1 MDRQTVI
8 DRLSEHERELR
19 ALGVKSLAL
28 FGSTARGE
36 SGRASDVDLAATFD
50 EAARIDLLDFVGIQ
64 ERLSELLDVPVD
76 LVGEPAR
83 KARLQ
88 AEIDRDRVRVF

>member
-8 DRLSEHERELR
+8 ERLSGHERELR

-36 SGRASDVDLAATFD
+36 SGPDSDVDLAATFD
-50 EAARIDLLDFVGIQ
+50 EAARVGLFRYAEIMD
-64 ERLSELLDVPVD
+64 RLGELIGARVD

>member
-8 DRLSEHERELR
+8 DRLSGHERELR
-19 ALGVKSLAL
+19 ALGLKSLAL

-36 SGRASDVDLAATFD
+36 SGPDSDVDLAATLD
-50 EAARIDLLDFVGIQ
+50 DAARLDLFDFIGIQ
-64 ERLSELLDVPVD
+64 ERLSKLLDVPVD
-76 LVGEPAR
+76 LVSEPAR

-88 AEIDRDRVRVF
+88 AEIDRDRVHVF

>member
-8 DRLSEHERELR
+8 ERLSGHERELR
-19 ALGVKSLAL
+19 ALGLKSLAL

-36 SGRASDVDLAATFD
+36 SGPDSDVDFAATFD
-50 EAARIDLLDFVGIQ
+50 ERARVGLFRYAEIM
-64 ERLSELLDVPVD
+64 ERLCELVGARVD

>member
-8 DRLSEHERELR
+8 ERLTGHERELR
-19 ALGVKSLAL
+19 ALGLKSLAL

-36 SGRASDVDLAATFD
+36 SRPDSDVDLAATFD
-50 EAARIDLLDFVGIQ
+50 EAARVDLFDFIGIQ
-64 ERLSELLDVPVD
+64 ERLSELLNVPVD

-88 AEIDRDRVRVF
+88 AEIDRDRVHVF

>member
-8 DRLSEHERELR
+8 DRLSARQGELR
-19 ALGVKSLAL
+19 ALGITRLAL

-36 SGRASDVDLAATFD
+36 AGPDSDVDLAAELD
-50 EAARIDLLDFVGIQ
+50 DAAAIDLFRYADIS
-64 ERLSELLDVPVD
+64 ERIADMLGTRVD
-76 LVGEPAR
+76 LVSEPSR
-83 KARLQ
+83 SPRLQ

>member
-8 DRLSEHERELR
+8 DRLSGHERELR

-36 SGRASDVDLAATFD
+36 SGPKSDVDLAATFD
-50 EAARIDLLDFVGIQ
+50 DAARVGLFRYAEILN
-64 ERLSELLDVPVD
+64 RLRELVGAPVD

-83 KARLQ
+83 KPRMQ
-88 AEIDRDRVRVF
+88 AEIDRDRLRVF

>member
-8 DRLSEHERELR
+8 DRLSGHERELR

-36 SGRASDVDLAATFD
+36 SGPESDVDLAATFD
-50 EAARIDLLDFVGIQ
+50 DAARVGLFDFVGIQ
-64 ERLSELLDVPVD
+64 ERLRELLEVPVD

-88 AEIDRDRVRVF
+88 AEIDRDRLRVF